1 MATKL
6 EMTLA
11 INEYIKDE
19 LTEDNWRGTW
29 DLFWRTI
36 DCGLDRARNL
46 VEAFL
51 NEDFEKIAKRMKVA
65 ELEAILS
72 VLASKRNTEETE
84 TTDKV
89 TVEEDTKSV
98 VYGEYIPPCDGCG
111 KYVYPA
117 VYRTQSGCCD
127 VCCKRIFD
135 E

>member
-11 INEYIKDE
+11 INEHIKGE

-51 NEDFEKIAKRMKVA
+51 NEDFEKIAKRMKA
-65 ELEAILS
+65 TELEAILS
-72 VLASKRNTEETE
+72 ALVSKHDPEEAEATEE
-84 TTDKV
+84 V
-89 TVEEDTKSV
+89 AVEEDTKSA

-111 KYVYPA
+111 EYTYPV

-127 VCCKRIFD
+127 VCYKKIFD